1 MSYKTLLIHVE
12 PTIAGRERLRAA
24 VGLARQFDARLI
36 GVGARALN
44 PMPDPIGISIVKLK
58 EETETELRNAA
69 LLFDEEAR
77 SLGPAALW
85 RAETDFPTQV
95 LLRFACSADLI
106 VAGRWIEASPMEHRP
121 GTADLIMSAGLP
133 VLAVPEGAMVDF
145 RKIVI
150 AWKDTREAR
159 RAVSESLPLLKRA
172 DHVRVMSFSDE
183 ENHQDVKGIAERL
196 AIHGVHVEAEARKST
211 ESSVANDLLMAADEM
226 GAGLIV
232 SGGYGHSRLREWV
245 LGGVTQDLLQTSARC
260 VLFSH

>member
-36 GVGARALN
+36 GVGARAMN

-58 EETETELRNAA
+58 EETETELKHAA
-69 LLFDEEAR
+69 VLFDEEAR
-77 SLGPAALW
+77 SLGAAAQW

-95 LLRFACSADLI
+95 LLRLAGGADLI
-106 VAGRWIEASPMEHRP
+106 VAGRWIEGSPMEHRP
-121 GTADLIMSAGLP
+121 ATADLIMSAGIP
-133 VLAVPEGAMVDF
+133 VLAVPAGATIDF

-159 RAVSESLPLLKRA
+159 RAVSESLPFLKRA
-172 DHVRVMSFSDE
+172 EDVRVMRFDGE
-183 ENHQDVKGIAERL
+183 ESPRETTDIAERL
-196 AIHGVHVEAEARKST
+196 AMHGVHVKAEVRKST

-232 SGGYGHSRLREWV
+232 AGGYGHSRLRQWV
-245 LGGVTQDLLQTSARC
+245 LGGVTHGLLQTSTKC

>member
-12 PTIAGRERLRAA
+12 PSIAGRERLRAA

-36 GVGARALN
+36 GVGARAMN
-44 PMPDPIGISIVKLK
+44 PMPDPTGMSIAKLK
-58 EETETELRNAA
+58 EETETELKHAA
-69 LLFDEEAR
+69 LLFEEEAQ

-85 RAETDFPTQV
+85 RAETDFPTRV
-95 LLRFACSADLI
+95 LQRLAGGADLV
-106 VAGRWIEASPMEHRP
+106 VAGRWIEGHPMEHKP
-121 GTADLIMSAGLP
+121 GTADLIMSAGIP
-133 VLAVPEGAMVDF
+133 VLAVPEGAKIDF

-172 DHVRVMSFSDE
+172 EDVRVMSFANE
-183 ENHQDVKGIAERL
+183 ENPRETKDVVERL
-196 AIHGVHVEAEARKST
+196 AMHGVHVKAEARKSS
-211 ESSVANDLLMAADEM
+211 ENSVAKDLLTAVDEM

-232 SGGYGHSRLREWV
+232 AGGYGHSRLREWV
-245 LGGVTQDLLQTSARC
+245 LGGVTQDLLQDSTKC

>member
-24 VGLARQFDARLI
+24 VDLAREFSARLI

-58 EETETELRNAA
+58 EETETELKHAA

-77 SLGPAALW
+77 GLGPAALW

-95 LLRFACSADLI
+95 LLRLACGADLI
-106 VAGRWIEASPMEHRP
+106 VAGRWVEGHPMEHKP
-121 GTADLIMSAGLP
+121 GTADLIMGAGLP
-133 VLAVPEGAMVDF
+133 VLVVPEGAKIDF

-150 AWKDTREAR
+150 AWKATREAR
-159 RAVSESLPLLKRA
+159 RAISESLPLLKLA
-172 DHVRVMSFSDE
+172 EQVRVLRFDNGEDDQQIM
-183 ENHQDVKGIAERL
+183 DVAERL
-196 AIHGVHVEAEARKST
+196 RVHGINVKAEVRKQI
-211 ESSVANDLLMAADEM
+211 EGSVAGDLLAAASEM

-232 SGGYGHSRLREWV
+232 AGGYGHSRLREWV
-245 LGGVTQDLLQTSARC
+245 LGGVTHGLLQTSGIC